1 VTPDPDLTQ
10 THNAATPRRNPRRL
24 GLYIPW
30 GVLVAA
36 AAIWSLAWVWML
48 GEAQR
53 RLDAGAVS
61 LRSAGWTVAWS
72 QRHVGGYPFR
82 LDVDFSDLKL
92 ADPSGWA
99 VAVPTLK
106 SEAFAFAPTDWV
118 FFLPSGLTFNRP
130 DGGPVNVT
138 ASPLRASLNSWNEA
152 PPRISVEGADLTF
165 AAAPGAKP
173 FSLASAKDVQFYVR
187 AGPARQAAV
196 FFSIEGGQA
205 LAGSW
210 LGQIAGDKPV
220 AVKLDGILSHTGDLQ
235 GATWR
240 ALVSHWSA
248 MGGTFDV
255 HQLGLTAGDAALSAH
270 GGGVAVT
277 DDGRLEG
284 VLDASLSDEQR
295 IIAVAQGGKAPP
307 ASGTQSA
314 PALNLPLTFRDGAT
328 WVGPLKLAPAPRV
341 Y

>member
-1 VTPDPDLTQ
+1 MTPEPNRTE
-10 THNAATPRRNPRRL
+10 THSAEVPRRKPRRL
-24 GLYIPW
+24 GLYVPW
-30 GVLVAA
+30 GILLAA
-36 AAIWSLAWVWML
+36 AAIWSLAWVWMM

-53 RLDAGAVS
+53 RLDAGAAS
-61 LRSAGWTVAWS
+61 LRTAGWTVAWR

-99 VAVPTLK
+99 VAMPSLK

-118 FFLPSGLTFNRP
+118 MFVPDGLTFSRP

-138 ASPLRASLNSWNEA
+138 ASPLRASLNAWNET
-152 PPRISVEGADLTF
+152 PPRISVEGSDLTF

-173 FSLASAKDVQFYVR
+173 FSLASAKEVQFYVR
-187 AGPARQAAV
+187 AGPRMQAAV
-196 FFSIEGGQA
+196 FFSLEGGQA
-205 LAGSW
+205 LPGGW
-210 LGQIAGDKPV
+210 VGQIAGGKPV
-220 AVKLDGILSHTGDLQ
+220 AIKLDGVLSHTDDLR

-240 ALVSHWSA
+240 GLVSHWSDE
-248 MGGTFDV
+248 GGTFDV
-255 HQLGLTAGDAALSAH
+255 HQLTLTAGDSTLSAQ

-284 VLDASLSDEQR
+284 VLNASLTGKER
-295 IIAVAQGGKAPP
+295 VLEVAAGKAPP
-307 ASGTQSA
+307 AGPAQSP
-314 PALNLPLTFRDGAT
+314 PALNLRLTFRDGAT
-328 WVGPLKLAPAPRV
+328 WIGPLKLASAPRA